1 MLWVA
6 YDEEGLP
13 IGVFDTAR
21 ELAVFLNVT
30 HRRIYM
36 MLEKEDPRIARISEE
51 DKEDEQLTT

>member
-21 ELAVFLNVT
+21 ELAVFLDVT

-36 MLEKEDPRIARISEE
+36 MLEQEDPRIARIS
-51 DKEDEQLTT
+51 DDDPKDEQLTT